1 MQQPIK
7 FERIEDTFE
16 DIRIFIQKAEI
27 LQYDTV
33 IPAVFSSNT
42 AFTSVYNSM
51 SVVDRPS
58 ATTLVGDVSI
68 IFKSQAPGSEAG
80 IILSVSGCAKG
91 RADQQPATVFCNLV
105 QYLFDWI
112 ISNVKQLDLCDSTG
126 QPFVFPAF
134 LYSASHFQ
142 RAFPDTVFEQA

>member
-33 IPAVFSSNT
+33 IPYVFSSDT
-42 AFTSVYNSM
+42 VFTSIYNSM
-51 SVVDRPS
+51 SVADRPS

-80 IILSVSGCAKG
+80 IILSVSGSAKG
-91 RADQQPATVFCNLV
+91 REDRQPAAVFCKLI

-112 ISNVKQLDLCDSTG
+112 INKAKQLNLFGPTG

-134 LYSASHFQ
+134 LYSASHFE